1 MHLGYA
7 GGKFVN
13 IAPAPVMGKPIGQK
27 IHQIDQQG
35 RPVQRV
41 VKLVQVTKCHSCTP
55 ILILIYSLQIKV
67 AQLIKLF
74 LLRNRQWN
82 LDSFQIPLEEL
93 HLLNRYDSSVYDSPV
108 YDSPPLLGSKMEK

>member
-41 VKLVQVTKCHSCTP
+41 VKLVQVNKMS
-55 ILILIYSLQIKV
+55 
-67 AQLIKLF
+67 F
-74 LLRNRQWN
+74 LVLR
-82 LDSFQIPLEEL
+82 S
-93 HLLNRYDSSVYDSPV
+93 
-108 YDSPPLLGSKMEK
+108 